1 MAKKKQDKD
10 LLKTLRSG
18 GVRKS
23 VARFLTESTG
33 STKRGKQPT
42 RVSKT
47 VDNLK
52 AAVGELESRVLGSQ
66 RSEAAKKAARTR
78 KRKAAQRSA
87 AARKAARTRAKAR
100 S

>member
-1 MAKKKQDKD
+1 MAKKQDKD

-18 GVRKS
+18 GVRRS
-23 VARFLTESTG
+23 VARFLAESTG
-33 STKRGKQPT
+33 SGKRGKKPT
-42 RVSKT
+42 RVSAT

-52 AAVGELESRVLGSQ
+52 AAVGELDRRVLGSR

-78 KRKAAQRSA
+78 KRKASERSA

>member
-1 MAKKKQDKD
+1 MAKRQDKD

-23 VARFLTESTG
+23 VARFLAESTG
-33 STKRGKQPT
+33 RGKPPT
-42 RVSKT
+42 RAART
-47 VDNLK
+47 VGSLK

-78 KRKAAQRSA
+78 KRKADKRGA
-87 AARKAARTRAKAR
+87 AARKAARTRAKTR
-100 S
+100 G